1 MFQSVNSYSCQIE
14 CVFKFSVFMDGFVHV
29 EGSFV
34 EEGEGLD
41 EPEEHLCS
49 GSVNHNV
56 LKSVPFCSDSGIQES
71 HAKATS
77 DAEATLIQTRHRRA
91 CSRPAATRS
100 SVCPQSHHQ

>member
-1 MFQSVNSYSCQIE
+1 
-14 CVFKFSVFMDGFVHV
+14 VFKFSVFMDGFVHV

-56 LKSVPFCSDSGIQES
+56 L
-71 HAKATS
+71 
-77 DAEATLIQTRHRRA
+77 
-91 CSRPAATRS
+91 
-100 SVCPQSHHQ
+100 